1 MLYKYIIELI
11 FGILTGVIMGTTG
24 MAPFTLLMLI
34 LEYFNVNEYK
44 TILGSVLLVNLFPIT
59 IGSIYEFYKAKKIDY
74 VMSAIL
80 ILSVTLGS
88 FLGSKLVLN
97 GKNKLSVK
105 TIKYITSIMGFT
117 IGFVFLFSAFNSD

>member
-1 MLYKYIIELI
+1 
-11 FGILTGVIMGTTG
+11 MGTTG

-105 TIKYITSIMGFT
+105 TIKYITSIMGF
-117 IGFVFLFSAFNSD
+117 IMGFVFLFSAVNSE